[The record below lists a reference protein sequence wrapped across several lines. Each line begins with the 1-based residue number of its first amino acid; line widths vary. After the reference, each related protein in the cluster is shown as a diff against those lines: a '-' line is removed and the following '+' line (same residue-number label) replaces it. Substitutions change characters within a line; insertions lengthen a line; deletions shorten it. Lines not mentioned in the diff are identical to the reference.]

1 MSHAF
6 YIYASWGVTALVVVL
21 ATVGILVESARLQR
35 ELKRLEAQG
44 IRRRSDSPSSGE
56 KH

>member
-6 YIYASWGVTALVVVL
+6 YVYASWGISALVLLLMIGAVFL
-21 ATVGILVESARLQR
+21 ESRRLQG

-44 IRRRSDSPSSGE
+44 IRRRSDPRAAGGPS
-56 KH
+56 